1 MPLTNFRFFM
11 TTALLAAVGSGCVGA
26 VQATAAHGGAH
37 GTAPAARVVAAA
49 KPKPAPIDVLS
60 ASFAS
65 ASAGYLLAEPR
76 CASLADP
83 CKTTVLLRRT
93 VDGGR
98 TWSAVPGPAAP
109 PVNMFRPS
117 TAANAV
123 GRILFT
129 SLRDGFAYGPGLWRT
144 ADGGASW
151 HQVRVPGRVAQF
163 AVSGHRMV
171 AVVGG
176 CGSARECAFRVYS
189 ATVGEDIWRP
199 LTGAA
204 ATGSGAS
211 FAVAG
216 PNGYLL
222 ITGADVGRP
231 RLLAGPVTG
240 PARWRALPVPCQ
252 FAWSAAIAAAR
263 GALFL
268 GCGSEPGA
276 GNQGKTAYVSSDG
289 GRTWRK
295 VASPPD
301 GGYLAGATMTLG
313 GTIFLSGGRM
323 DVYISRDRGRS
334 WHESPSLANAAGE
347 ANAGLT
353 LAGTAVTD
361 MFGVVIQEGVFTQ
374 QVWLTRDGGRTW
386 TPVTIR

>member
-1 MPLTNFRFFM
+1 M

-26 VQATAAHGGAH
+26 VQAVAAH
-37 GTAPAARVVAAA
+37 GTAHAAHAVATA

-60 ASFAS
+60 ASFVS
-65 ASAGYLLAEPR
+65 ASAGYLLAEPA

-83 CKTTVLLRRT
+83 CKTTAVMRRT

-144 ADGGASW
+144 TDGGASW

-163 AVSGHRMV
+163 AVAGHRMV
-171 AVVGG
+171 AVIGG
-176 CGSARECAFRVYS
+176 CDGSRRCAFRVFS
-189 ATVGEDIWRP
+189 ATVGQDTWRP
-199 LTGAA
+199 LAGAAQTGAA
-204 ATGSGAS
+204 AWLAVSGTTGYVLFTA
-211 FAVAG
+211 
-216 PNGYLL
+216 
-222 ITGADVGRP
+222 ADIVKP
-231 RLLAGPVTG
+231 RLLVGPANG
-240 PARWRALPVPCQ
+240 SARWRALPVPCAG
-252 FAWSAAIAAAR
+252 AWSAAIAAVP
-263 GALFL
+263 GSLFL

-276 GNQGKTAYVSSDG
+276 GSQGKTAYLSGDG
-289 GRTWRK
+289 GRTWHK
-295 VASPPD
+295 AASPPD
-301 GGYLAGATMTLG
+301 GGYLSAATMTPG

-323 DVYISRDRGRS
+323 DVYISTDRGRS

-347 ANAGLT
+347 ANAGFT
-353 LAGTAVTD
+353 LVGTAVTD
-361 MFGVVIQEGVFTQ
+361 MFGVAVQEGVFTQ
-374 QVWLTRDGGRTW
+374 QVWLTRDGGRHW
-386 TPVTIR
+386 TPATVR